1 MQKTPA
7 DGNDRGLLV
16 FQTAVETRYATVIN
30 VVGRDAYSEASTAFP
45 KGSKRVS
52 ASVPPWKL

>member
-16 FQTAVETRYATVIN
+16 FQTAVETGYATVIN

-52 ASVPPWKL
+52 ASVPP